1 VTALHDLTALEQ
13 AAAIRRREVS
23 PVELAEHYL
32 ERSERLGPQ
41 VGAFITLTPEL
52 ALEQARAAERA
63 VLDADDPAVLPVLH
77 GVVVPIKDLFFLGG
91 VRSTF
96 GSAVY
101 DVVPWSDDN
110 VVAAIKAGGAVI
122 TGKTNTPEFGL
133 PCYTESTVAPPA
145 RSPWDLS
152 RGAGGSSGGAAAAV
166 AAGLAPVAHGSDGG
180 GSVRIPASC
189 CGLVGIKPTRGRVSN
204 GPLRDPVGD
213 IVTSGPLARTV
224 RDAAALLDVMAVP
237 FPGDPYPA
245 PGLAPGAT
253 FLAAADRK
261 PGRLRIGRYSTPVI
275 ALADV
280 DPACLE
286 AYERASGLLAS
297 MGHEVQD
304 VPPPWGPEAFAAFES
319 LWDVLALL
327 TPVAPDDEERLAPL
341 TRWLRE
347 RGRKV
352 SGIQVAGAVSAM
364 RLVARAA
371 MVATEPYDV
380 VLTPTLAQLPA
391 PVGGLRDDDD
401 PAADFEAQK
410 RFTPFTSPYNV
421 SGQPALTIPL
431 HWTADGLPVGVQLV
445 GRTGDEA
452 TLVSVAAAIEEASPW
467 LDRHPSMW

>member
-1 VTALHDLTALEQ
+1 MTALHDLTALEQ
-13 AAAIRRREVS
+13 AAAVRRREVS

-32 ERSERLGPQ
+32 ERSERLGPG
-41 VGAFITLTPEL
+41 VGAFITLTPDL

-63 VLDADDPAVLPVLH
+63 VLEADDPAGLPVLH
-77 GVVVPIKDLFFLGG
+77 GVVVPVKDLFFLAG
-91 VRSTF
+91 VRTTF
-96 GSAVY
+96 GSVVY
-101 DVVPWSDDN
+101 DLVPWSDDN
-110 VVAAIKAGGAVI
+110 VVAAIKDGGAVI

-133 PCYTESTVAPPA
+133 PCYTENQVAPPA
-145 RSPWDLS
+145 LTPWDLA

-224 RDAAALLDVMAVP
+224 RDAAALLDVMSVP

-245 PGLAPGAT
+245 PGLAPGDT
-253 FLAAADRK
+253 FLAAADR
-261 PGRLRIGRYSTPVI
+261 PAGPLRIGRYLTPVI
-275 ALADV
+275 AVADV
-280 DPACLE
+280 DPACVA
-286 AYERASGLLAS
+286 AYESASALLES
-297 MGHEVQD
+297 LGHTVQD
-304 VPPPWGPEAFAAFES
+304 VPPPWGPEAFQAFES

-327 TPVAPDDEERLAPL
+327 TPVPPEDEERLAPL

-347 RGRKV
+347 RGRLV
-352 SGIQVAGAVSAM
+352 SGIEVAGAVSAM

-371 MVATEPYDV
+371 MVATADFDV

-391 PVGGLRDDDD
+391 PLGSLRDDDD

-410 RFTPFTSPYNV
+410 RFTPYTSPYNV
-421 SGQPALTIPL
+421 SGQPALTLPL
-431 HWTADGLPVGVQLV
+431 HWTDEGLPVGVQLV
-445 GRTGDEA
+445 GRTGGEA
-452 TLVSVAAAIEEASPW
+452 TLISLAAAVEEAAPW
-467 LDRHPSMW
+467 HHRHPSMW